1 MKLLIVGSRD
11 ITDID
16 ISKYIP
22 EDVELI
28 ISGGAAGVDTL
39 AEKYADEHRISKL
52 ILRPNYRFFGKGA
65 PIKRNR
71 AMVDLADSVLNALGS
86 AAAALP
92 GILQGKGAL
101 HAQLNVFSQRINTDG
116 QSCQHLG
123 SRQKRM
129 HTHAA
134 QHDHSAC
141 FEQCLR

>member
-71 AMVDLADSVLNALGS
+71 AMVDLADSVLVFWNGHSKGTKSTIDYAVRSQKEIKVITSES
-86 AAAALP
+86 A
-92 GILQGKGAL
+92 
-101 HAQLNVFSQRINTDG
+101 S
-116 QSCQHLG
+116 
-123 SRQKRM
+123 
-129 HTHAA
+129 
-134 QHDHSAC
+134 
-141 FEQCLR
+141 